1 MSRWI
6 SDEPLKMV
14 LGAAV
19 EVFGNDQQ
27 HGLREIAAISLDNFT

>member
-27 HGLREIAAISLDNFT
+27 HGFGNRSYFAR